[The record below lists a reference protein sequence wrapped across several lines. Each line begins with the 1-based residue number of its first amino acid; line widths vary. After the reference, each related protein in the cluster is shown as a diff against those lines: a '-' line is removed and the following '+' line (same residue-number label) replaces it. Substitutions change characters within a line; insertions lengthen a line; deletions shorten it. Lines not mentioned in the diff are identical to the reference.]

1 MPYASASG
9 GAVYRAPHQATAV
22 PVVWS
27 DGETERGDMTGVRAT
42 SPLVVIALGSRP

>member
-9 GAVYRAPHQATAV
+9 GAVDPSPAPGTG
-22 PVVWS
+22 PFRRLS